1 MIPETQHPDDL
12 QEIAFTHAAM
22 TRLAAL
28 ISQRVSPSELFT
40 AVTREVRRRFKPT
53 TVRMIR
59 YESDGTAT
67 VMANEGTVGP
77 HVCVG
82 EQWRDFPAAGLT
94 NTVWSTGRP
103 ARVDD
108 YRDLP
113 GGDPYVSE
121 GLLSAVGVPIHV
133 DGSLWG
139 LIGIGS
145 ASEPFPPD
153 TEKRLTT
160 FTGLTAIAIAT
171 AQCRAE
177 VTASRARIVT
187 ASDEC
192 RRRIER
198 DLHDG
203 AQQQLVNVAMRL
215 AMLSECSATP
225 DRMRA
230 DLQEASELLLSAMD
244 ELREIARGI
253 YPAVLS
259 QAGLGPALRTL
270 ARRSAVPAEVRVD
283 VDSRLPTSVEVAA
296 YYMVCEMLTNT
307 AKHACASRVDI
318 RATLEDET
326 LHVSVADDGIGGADA
341 PTGSGL
347 VGLNDRVEALGG
359 RLLIHSPAG
368 GGTRAHCT
376 IPIPRDPID
385 QAGSPRTP

>member
-28 ISQRVSPSELFT
+28 ISQRVSPAELFA

-77 HVCVG
+77 HVRVG

-94 NTVWSTGRP
+94 TPSGPRGGPRGSTIIETC
-103 ARVDD
+103 
-108 YRDLP
+108 P
-113 GGDPYVSE
+113 GAIRTCRRASE
-121 GLLSAVGVPIHV
+121 CG
-133 DGSLWG
+133 
-139 LIGIGS
+139 GS
-145 ASEPFPPD
+145 AHLRRWDPLGSDRDRVRIRTLSPD

-203 AQQQLVNVAMRL
+203 AQQHLVNVAMRL
-215 AMLSECSATP
+215 AMLSECSATS

-259 QAGLGPALRTL
+259 QAGLGPRCAPWLGDRQCL
-270 ARRSAVPAEVRVD
+270 RRSESMSIRGCLP
-283 VDSRLPTSVEVAA
+283 RLKWPPTTWSAR
-296 YYMVCEMLTNT
+296 C
-307 AKHACASRVDI
+307 
-318 RATLEDET
+318 
-326 LHVSVADDGIGGADA
+326 
-341 PTGSGL
+341 
-347 VGLNDRVEALGG
+347 
-359 RLLIHSPAG
+359 
-368 GGTRAHCT
+368 
-376 IPIPRDPID
+376 
-385 QAGSPRTP
+385 